1 MREFSEQ
8 ELVRRGKL
16 KEISEVT
23 NPYPEKFERT
33 HTLKDAKDLSDGES
47 GVRIAGRIM

>member
-1 MREFSEQ
+1 MERIFTEQ

-16 KEISEVT
+16 EEIKKIT

-33 HTLKDAKDLSDGES
+33 HTIKDSWFLPLDLTADPEG
-47 GVRIAGRIM
+47 G